1 MLLCLQNPAADI
13 AASVA
18 AALAISAKVA
28 RDYGTAE
35 DVAAADGW
43 EMLAER
49 AFNYAKKM
57 THMHADEATCTVS
70 SAGTNCVG
78 SGCST
83 SGMEEGTDSNVR
95 GVRHLRKFKPSFYI
109 HKKLK
114 SRTTSDFWMNSVLL
128 NHRK

>member
-1 MLLCLQNPAADI
+1 M
-13 AASVA
+13 
-18 AALAISAKVA
+18 A
-28 RDYGTAE
+28 RDYGSAE

-83 SGMEEGTDSNVR
+83 SGMEEGTNSNVR
-95 GVRHLRKFKPSFYI
+95 GVRNLLNFKPSFYTSTKS
-109 HKKLK
+109 KK
-114 SRTTSDFWMNSVLL
+114 VELL
-128 NHRK
+128 RISG